1 MSATV
6 VPGDLDAERGPP
18 LRIPL
23 VHFLLGVALFVP
35 AAVLYL
41 AAALDAAPAYA
52 GVARRHLL
60 LTGWV
65 CVTIAG
71 AMTQFVPV
79 WSGVQLHSRRLA
91 ALQAWLLGAGLV
103 GFAACLLTGRLE
115 VAWLAGVALVAGF
128 GTFAYNLAR
137 TLATAR
143 PFDVTETHF
152 ALALCFLCLAV
163 LDGLGLAVGF
173 VHPVA
178 DRLGTNRLA
187 LRSAHVTLAVL
198 GVIVTTV
205 VGALYQLA
213 PMFAVTDP
221 DGPDRRLRRVET
233 VAYPAGVATLAAGR
247 LVGAAGVARVGAL
260 AVACGLVAVT
270 VVLGRTL
277 LRGRGDASPTTR
289 RYAVV
294 VPALVAWLALAVP
307 TWLADPLS
315 PTGVLGGPA
324 AAAALSLGVFGFVV
338 TGSLYHVV
346 PFLVWVDRYSD
357 RLGLADVP
365 MVEDL
370 YDGRLAAA
378 DATCLGVA
386 AVALTAAPLL
396 VGRTTAVGGVRLLG
410 GAAATAAA
418 GLFAANLLVVVQN
431 HVAGGV
437 FGLVT
442 GGGTRDDTDATA
454 VGTDATD

>member
-6 VPGDLDAERGPP
+6 VPGDLDAQRGPP

-23 VHFLLGVALFVP
+23 AHFLLGVALLVP
-35 AAVLYL
+35 AAALWL

-79 WSGVQLHSRRLA
+79 WSGVPLHSRRLA
-91 ALQAWLLGAGLV
+91 ALQAWLLGAGLI
-103 GFAACLLTGRLE
+103 GFVACLLAGRLD
-115 VAWLAGVALVAGF
+115 VVWLAAVALLAGF
-128 GTFAYNLAR
+128 GTFAYNMAR

-143 PFDVTETHF
+143 PFDVTEAHF
-152 ALALCFLCLAV
+152 ALALGFLCLAV
-163 LDGLGLAVGF
+163 LAGFGLAVGF
-173 VHPVA
+173 VTPVA
-178 DRLGTNRLA
+178 DRRGVGLGRLA
-187 LRSAHVTLAVL
+187 LRNAHVTLAVL

-205 VGALYQLA
+205 IGALYQLA
-213 PMFAVTDP
+213 PMFAVADP
-221 DGPDRRLRRVET
+221 DQLDRRLRRVET
-233 VAYPAGVATLAAGR
+233 VAYPAGVVTLAAGR
-247 LVGAAGVARVGAL
+247 LAGASGPARVGAL
-260 AVACGLVAVT
+260 AVAGGLVAVV
-270 VVLGRTL
+270 VVLARTL
-277 LRGRGDASPTTR
+277 LRGRGEWSPTTR

-294 VPALVAWLALAVP
+294 VPALVTWLALAIP

-365 MVEDL
+365 MVDDL

-378 DATCLGVA
+378 DGACLCVA
-386 AVALTAAPLL
+386 AIALTAAPLL
-396 VGRTTAVGGVRLLG
+396 VGRTAAVGVVSLVG
-410 GAAATAAA
+410 GAAAVAAA
-418 GLFAANLLVVVQN
+418 GLFATNLFLIVQG
-431 HVAGGV
+431 HVEGGV
-437 FGLVT
+437 VCLVT
-442 GGGTRDDTDATA
+442 GASDTRDAPDAPDVTD
-454 VGTDATD
+454 